1 MKSGQNELSVEN
13 SKPLPENPDSI
24 DKIYKAFFKIHRNAC
39 GQDERTAYMSIP
51 PDEANDADR
60 VVVRAIQEL
69 EALRAT
75 RAPQEAAAETHTCPD
90 CDGSGATSYASH
102 DCGGEE
108 SLCARRCPV
117 EVPEQCP
124 RCGGTGKVIE
134 AAPTSREAAA
144 AEGEKMDEADA
155 VLTEWYRDA
164 SPLLEVGEGELLKQ
178 IIARALSQA
187 ASKAREGAIRV
198 LAKLEAA
205 EKSQIE
211 QGADTPNRRL
221 HATRLGAFYDA
232 LRALSPQTQKE

>member
-1 MKSGQNELSVEN
+1 
-13 SKPLPENPDSI
+13 
-24 DKIYKAFFKIHRNAC
+24 
-39 GQDERTAYMSIP
+39 
-51 PDEANDADR
+51 
-60 VVVRAIQEL
+60 
-69 EALRAT
+69 
-75 RAPQEAAAETHTCPD
+75 
-90 CDGSGATSYASH
+90 
-102 DCGGEE
+102 
-108 SLCARRCPV
+108 
-117 EVPEQCP
+117 
-124 RCGGTGKVIE
+124 VIE